1 VTRVS
6 PVPSRSGAATLWHV
20 AHVLSTAPA
29 VLVAL
34 TMTTFNVMSVVSVS
48 QGRGDPS
55 SAVDVGDGG
64 SAWPPFHIPG
74 GVFVAFSVLVAT
86 LGVEMWLRQGR
97 TPSGKQP
104 AFTAAFFF
112 VDAEICLIYGLK
124 FPQGDGGISWPLAS
138 AAVMFAFSISSCA
151 LAVRRRVVTVRSR
164 RAAERAFEELFD
176 RESHRGMSRG
186 AWPRR
191 DEAPRE

>member
-1 VTRVS
+1 MTRVS
-6 PVPSRSGAATLWHV
+6 PAHRRAMAATAWQVGHI
-20 AHVLSTAPA
+20 LSTAPL
-29 VLVAL
+29 VVVAL
-34 TMTTFNVMSVVSVS
+34 TMMTYNVVRLVSLS

-55 SAVDVGDGG
+55 SAVDVGDGA

-74 GVFVAFSVLVAT
+74 GVFIAMSALVAT
-86 LGVEMWLRQGR
+86 LGIEMWVRPGR

-112 VDAEICLIYGLK
+112 IDAEACSLYGLT
-124 FPQGDGGISWPLAS
+124 FPYGDGGISWPLAS

-164 RAAERAFEELFD
+164 RAAERAFEELLD
-176 RESHRGMSRG
+176 RESHRGMSRE
-186 AWPRR
+186 AWPRKG
-191 DEAPRE
+191 EASRE